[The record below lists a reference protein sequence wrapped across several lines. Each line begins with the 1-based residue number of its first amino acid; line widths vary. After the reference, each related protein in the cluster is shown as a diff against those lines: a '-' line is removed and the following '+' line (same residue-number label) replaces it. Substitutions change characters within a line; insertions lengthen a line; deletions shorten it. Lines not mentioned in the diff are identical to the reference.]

1 MNYYMP
7 CYSKNN
13 KIKCGYCSTV
23 EEADKYLLKKHEEGY
38 LTTLQYCSPFLP
50 LFFNQVRNEI
60 KTKKL
65 MEKFKF
71 DC

>member
-1 MNYYMP
+1 VVIALP
-7 CYSKNN
+7 
-13 KIKCGYCSTV
+13 V
-23 EEADKYLLKKHEEGY
+23 EEADKYLLKKTWGRLSHKPY
-38 LTTLQYCSPFLP
+38 NIVSPFLP

-71 DC
+71 DCWKNPLKV